1 MATRKSDANEAT
13 SVSKRAG
20 KPAGLDQGVSR
31 GAAPSGVQPTAAE
44 LDARDRIKSGPRRP
58 AGPPLSGDVP
68 TRSAIDALTG
78 ETLPAP
84 TDPSQ

>member
-44 LDARDRIKSGPRRP
+44 LS
-58 AGPPLSGDVP
+58 
-68 TRSAIDALTG
+68 
-78 ETLPAP
+78 
-84 TDPSQ
+84 